1 MFGLHPFQEDV
12 SVLKD
17 EDLEERIRELS
28 KKYTLATR
36 QGNQSVLH
44 QMMMLLSTY
53 KEEQSRR
60 LRRQYQNTVDKA
72 KQEVETDLN
81 ELVNV
86 DKR

>member
-1 MFGLHPFQEDV
+1 
-12 SVLKD
+12 
-17 EDLEERIRELS
+17 
-28 KKYTLATR
+28 
-36 QGNQSVLH
+36 
-44 QMMMLLSTY
+44 MMMLLSTY